1 MTFRLRGDSRRIKA
15 EEINRWNKLADQHAR
30 GELRKIPVP
39 QLRSYDP
46 SSRIALVKNT
56 SGSDRAAFE
65 SMAID
70 GLEWELDTAGTS
82 DIVFKLITADPAKA
96 PAVLLDPIANGD
108 IGRAVLDGLAI
119 ALVGGGSGL
128 IGTPDA
134 TNHRIKPDSS
144 GSIKLLAAPHASSV
158 RLLPVVLNAGAA
170 GGAGKIF
177 LTPGGGIAAR
187 SGTTVSSATCTVY
200 KFVGGTLTTDSTT
213 ETVYNPWP
221 VAIPAAFYMIGIKE
235 LSTNE
240 WVAMSPGIID
250 VRWSDPNLEQT
261 LDKATYATIDTL
273 VECL

>member
-30 GELRKIPVP
+30 GELRKIPAP

-65 SMAID
+65 TMAID

-128 IGTPDA
+128 TGTPDA
-134 TNHRIKPDSS
+134 TNHRIKPDAA
-144 GSIKLLAAPHASSV
+144 GSIKLLAAPHASDP
-158 RLLPVVLNAGAA
+158 RLLPVVIGSNSSSESRL
-170 GGAGKIF
+170 F

-187 SGTTVSSATCTVY
+187 SGTTVSSASCTEY
-200 KFVGGTLTTDSTT
+200 KLASGTLTTNTNSQ
-213 ETVYNPWP
+213 TVYNPWP
-221 VAIPAAFYMIGIKE
+221 VAIPASYYIMAQKE
-235 LSTNE
+235 QLSGY
-240 WVAMSPGIID
+240 WIALFPGVLN
-250 VRWSDPNLEQT
+250 VRWVDPDLEQT
-261 LDKATYATIDTL
+261 LDGSTYSNIDTA
-273 VECL
+273 EACS